1 VTAPLYTLEE
11 ILTATGG
18 RPAGDIPAEITG
30 VSIDSRDIAQG
41 ELFVAIKGDRFD
53 GHDFVG
59 AALARGAA
67 AALASEGKAS
77 GERLIVVPD
86 ALQGLVDLARHARAR
101 CGAQIVAVT
110 GSAGKTT
117 TKEMIRTVLGAAG
130 PTHASIQSFNNH
142 WGVPLTIARLPA
154 DAWFGIFEIGMN
166 HAGEITPL
174 TKLVRPQVAVITNVA
189 AAHLEFFDSVAGIA
203 RAKAEIFAGLEP
215 GGTAILNTDH
225 DQLDVLLDE
234 AARAGVSSIVSY
246 GFAEG
251 ADWQLLSAE
260 PTLTGT
266 HVAVRHSGRE
276 FEFDIPVEGR
286 HMAANAVAALAVADR
301 FGVPRDV
308 ATAAVAAFEAP
319 EGRGAIVRLGNSG
332 KPLLL
337 IDQSYNANSA
347 SMAAAMDVFS
357 RALPSGG
364 EKVLVL
370 GDMLE
375 LGAEGPRLH
384 AELEPAVMAT
394 GATRIFLVGSAI
406 SALADALGRD
416 RVTGYAPSVDDIA
429 GDILAS
435 LAYGDAVMVKGSKGV
450 RLAGLVKSIR
460 EKFA

>member
-59 AALARGAA
+59 AALARGAV

-142 WGVPLTIARLPA
+142 WGVPLMLARLPA

-189 AAHLEFFDSVAGIA
+189 AAHLEFFDSVAAIG

-225 DQLDVLLDE
+225 DQLDVLFDE

-251 ADWQLLSAE
+251 ADWQLLAAE

-266 HVAVRHSGRE
+266 HVAVRYRGRE